1 MTLLLDMLAVVL
13 VVGAV
18 AYLWRGRRRGCA
30 ECAPRRAGAETRI
43 ALDELRSQARRAAG
57 RR

>member
-1 MTLLLDMLAVVL
+1 MTLVLDTLVVVL

-18 AYLWRGRRRGCA
+18 AYLWRARRRGCA
-30 ECAPRRAGAETRI
+30 ECTPRRAGAETRI
-43 ALDELRSQARRAAG
+43 ALEDLRGRARRAAG